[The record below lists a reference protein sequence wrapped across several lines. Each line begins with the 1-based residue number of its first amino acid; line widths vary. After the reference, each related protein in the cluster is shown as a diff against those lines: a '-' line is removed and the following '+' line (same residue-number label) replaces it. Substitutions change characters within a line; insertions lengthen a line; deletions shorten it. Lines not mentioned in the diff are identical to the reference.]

1 MRKNSKVR
9 ARKQHMEVTSLRIEN
24 DLKKVIVGRKNLT
37 NSSSPFSFFAYL
49 LYKTGSDPLFYIT
62 NESLIFN

>member
-1 MRKNSKVR
+1 
-9 ARKQHMEVTSLRIEN
+9 MEVTSLRIEN

-49 LYKTGSDPLFYIT
+49 LYKTGSAPLFYIT